1 MDANKT
7 LPNQENDSNVFLEN
21 ILLPLLSMPMV
32 KVNREEFLVKTFKKC
47 PQNKLNLLISEGPV
61 KSGIYSQKELKKIA
75 ESLSSKRKLQ
85 TTTASFVAGLPG
97 GVAAAATIPA
107 DTLQF
112 FAVSLRLAQ
121 ELSYL
126 YGRDDFWKD
135 SQITDK
141 AKTELL
147 LYLGTMFGV
156 GGAAST
162 MRYIAKPMG
171 EKIAKNIMQKSL
183 NKTVWYPI
191 LKKLGSYIGVKV
203 TKESVSKSV
212 AKVVPIVGGVIAG
225 SMSYFTM
232 GAMTDRLIV
241 ELDKSFEYTEDEIQ
255 SDLETIQKEFP
266 DIYDAIYTNVT
277 ETE

>member
-203 TKESVSKSV
+203 TKDSVSKSV

-232 GAMTDRLIV
+232 GAMIDRLIV